1 MITQVLLS
9 QNGNTGTIHSYYTLM
24 LLTKNC
30 NTDIGNTRRMV
41 TLVLLYLTHVLLY
54 KSNKTIG
61 MFYGIF
67 PDEENNPVD
76 NLKICNVEGDNR
88 LPPGLQPLTTESA
101 LKPLFNPVP

>member
-1 MITQVLLS
+1 
-9 QNGNTGTIHSYYTLM
+9 
-24 LLTKNC
+24 
-30 NTDIGNTRRMV
+30 
-41 TLVLLYLTHVLLY
+41 
-54 KSNKTIG
+54 